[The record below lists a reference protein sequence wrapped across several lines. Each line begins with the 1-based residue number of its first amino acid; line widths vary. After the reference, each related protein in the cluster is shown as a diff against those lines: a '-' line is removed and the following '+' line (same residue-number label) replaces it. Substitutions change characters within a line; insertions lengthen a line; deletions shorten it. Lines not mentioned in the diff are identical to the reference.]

1 MILGE
6 EGRRERE
13 GGGREREKGE
23 KGRRGRKGGGGGR
36 EEGEEGRWGRKE
48 GGGGKLNAFIPGGII
63 NESHP
68 PAKISRTTYV
78 TLMEFKYPEFY
89 TYTVLMHY

>member
-23 KGRRGRKGGGGGR
+23 KGRRGRKGGGEEGGR
-36 EEGEEGRWGRKE
+36 GRKE

>member
-1 MILGE
+1 ME
-6 EGRRERE
+6 
-13 GGGREREKGE
+13 E
-23 KGRRGRKGGGGGR
+23 KGRRGRKGGGGER
-36 EEGEEGRWGRKE
+36 EEGRKG

-68 PAKISRTTYV
+68 PAKISGITYV

-89 TYTVLMHY
+89 TYTVIMHY